1 MVIFIY
7 LFSFFLVASAFLD
20 CIEKRRVGYLFV
32 LFFQSRI
39 KTGEPRGLG
48 YYMDEACFIHDFAS
62 SSRID

>member
-1 MVIFIY
+1 MW
-7 LFSFFLVASAFLD
+7 LFFFFLFASAFLD